1 MKKALHTAMLVAGA
15 LALMMF
21 TMACSS
27 AKPTATPGVEQMGQ
41 FIMMQKGPELE
52 AVLGYRF
59 AAQHLNQDWLLLET
73 ALTSP
78 FADMTEVKRSNIWV
92 ETPDGKK
99 VALATQK
106 DFNEAYVVLRPMI
119 HKANVARDPLNYFP
133 PSRKDCRLG
142 FFVEPGKG
150 VAFNSVTVNYK
161 RGCVGKLFFK
171 IPGGVKAGQWK
182 FGIDLPN
189 SKIEIPFEL

>member
-1 MKKALHTAMLVAGA
+1 MKKALHISMLVAGA
-15 LALMMF
+15 SALMIL
-21 TMACSS
+21 TMSCTS

-41 FIMMQKGPELE
+41 FIMMQKAPELE
-52 AVLGYRF
+52 AVVGYRF
-59 AAQHLNQDWLLLET
+59 AAQNAGQDWLILET
-73 ALTSP
+73 AITSP
-78 FADMTEVKRSNIWV
+78 FSGTTEVKRSEIWV

-106 DFNEAYVVLRPMI
+106 EFNEGYVVLRPMI

-133 PSRKDCRLG
+133 PSRKECSLG